1 MEVSQ
6 ARQDLSYAP
15 PSDAIPPKPGTAGE
29 PRALTTFAVRAI
41 ALYFVAYFLGGQVGD
56 RALPGFLGVIGK
68 LGLPLEWIDDRI
80 APWLGAHLF
89 RMTDLSGGGPG
100 AGDGPREWI
109 RTLWYAV
116 AALVIA
122 SVWTAAR
129 PRPRS
134 PAQANEWVRAFLRYP
149 LSFTMVDYG
158 VAKFARVQFGV
169 LPLHQQVTPL
179 GEFSPS
185 ALMWAFM
192 VSSHSY
198 RVFAGLAEVVGG
210 ALLLWRRTTTL
221 GALIVFA
228 VMSNVLAM
236 NVSYD
241 VSVKM
246 LAGHLVLMSA
256 ILLAPE
262 VPRLASVF
270 LLNRPT
276 QAVPMLPLVTGR
288 QRARWLGAIA
298 TLYAAYAVGTV
309 VWTNVSLGAHAHSG
323 RPAPLAG
330 IYEVDSLARNGLAI
344 TKASDP
350 GRWNRVTIE
359 PTGFMTIRLSDD
371 RSESYLTVADSNRR
385 RLIVMPTSKSPDPR
399 FDYRNYYIP
408 FTQAL
413 IDDVSQRD
421 SSRFQL
427 AVAPLDLARFR
438 LSGRLG
444 ADSIDVVLRRFDE
457 SRLLLTHWG
466 SHLVNRLGFSDTWI
480 VAPYSG
486 WPMDSSSRTR

>member
-6 ARQDLSYAP
+6 ARQGSSYTP
-15 PSDAIPPKPGTAGE
+15 PSGAIPNLRAAGE
-29 PRALTTFAVRAI
+29 PKALTIFAVRAI
-41 ALYFVAYFLGGQVGD
+41 ALYFVAYLLSGQVGD
-56 RALPGFLGVIGK
+56 RALPGFLDVIAK
-68 LGLPLEWIDDRI
+68 LAAPLGWIDDHFG
-80 APWLGAHLF
+80 PWIGAHVF
-89 RMTDLSGGGPG
+89 RMTDLSGGGLSS
-100 AGDGPREWI
+100 GDGPREWI
-109 RTLWYAV
+109 RTSWCIG

-122 SVWTAAR
+122 AVWTVTR

-134 PAQANEWVRAFLRYP
+134 PARATEWLRVFLRYP
-149 LSFTMVDYG
+149 LAFTMVDYG

-169 LPLHQQVTPL
+169 LPLHQQLTPL

-192 VSSHSY
+192 FSSYSY
-198 RVFAGLAEVVGG
+198 RVFAGVAEAVGG

-241 VSVKM
+241 VSVKL
-246 LAGHLVLMSA
+246 LAAHLVLMSA

-262 VPRLASVF
+262 LPRLAGVF
-270 LLNRPT
+270 VLNRPT
-276 QAVPMLPLVTGR
+276 QAVPMPPLVTDPK
-288 QRARWLGAIA
+288 RARWLSA
-298 TLYAAYAVGTV
+298 TGTMYAAYAVGTV

-323 RPAPLAG
+323 QPAPLAG
-330 IYEVDSLARNGLAI
+330 IYDVESLSRNGLAI
-344 TKASDP
+344 TRAADP
-350 GRWNRVTIE
+350 GRWNRVAIE
-359 PTGFMTIRLSDD
+359 PTGFMTILLSDD
-371 RSESYLTVADSNRR
+371 RNEYYLTVADSNGH
-385 RLIVMPTSKSPDPR
+385 RLVVMQTSGSGDPR

-408 FTQAL
+408 FTKTVIDNAL
-413 IDDVSQRD
+413 PMD
-421 SSRFQL
+421 SGRFVL
-427 AVAPLDLARFR
+427 AVERVDVARIR
-438 LSGRLG
+438 LNGRLRG
-444 ADSIDVVLRRFDE
+444 DSIDVVLRRFDE

-486 WPMDSSSRTR
+486 WPMDSSSRKR

>member
-6 ARQDLSYAP
+6 ARQDSSYTP
-15 PSDAIPPKPGTAGE
+15 PSAAIPNARTDGQ

-41 ALYFVAYFLGGQVGD
+41 ALYFVAYLLSGQVGD
-56 RALPGFLGVIGK
+56 RALPGFLGAIGK
-68 LGLPLEWIDDRI
+68 LGAPLEWIDDHI
-80 APWLGAHLF
+80 GPWIGAHVF
-89 RMTDLSGGGPG
+89 RMTDLSGGGLG
-100 AGDGPREWI
+100 SGDGPRDWI
-109 RTLWYAV
+109 RTLWYAG
-116 AALVIA
+116 AAFVIA
-122 SVWTAAR
+122 AVWTAAR
-129 PRPRS
+129 PRPRI
-134 PAQANEWVRAFLRYP
+134 PARANEWLRVFLRYP
-149 LSFTMVDYG
+149 LAFTMVDYG

-192 VSSHSY
+192 FSSYSY
-198 RVFAGLAEVVGG
+198 RVFAGLAEVIGG

-241 VSVKM
+241 VSVKL
-246 LAGHLVLMSA
+246 LAAHLVLMSA

-262 VPRLASVF
+262 LPRLAGIFV
-270 LLNRPT
+270 LNRPA
-276 QAVPMLPLVTGR
+276 QAVPMPSLVADPT
-288 QRARWLGAIA
+288 RARWLAATG
-298 TLYAAYAVGTV
+298 TLYAAYAVVTV

-323 RPAPLAG
+323 QPAPLAG
-330 IYEVDSLARNGLAI
+330 IYDVDALSRNGVAI
-344 TKASDP
+344 TRASDSS
-350 GRWNRVTIE
+350 RWNRVTIE
-359 PTGFMTIRLSDD
+359 PTGFMTILLSND
-371 RSESYLTVADSNRR
+371 RSESYLTVADSNGQ
-385 RLIVMPTSKSPDPR
+385 RLVVMQTSGSRDPR

-408 FTQAL
+408 FTKPL
-413 IDDVSQRD
+413 IDIAPPRD
-421 SSRFQL
+421 SGRFVL
-427 AVAPLDLARFR
+427 AVEPLDVARIR
-438 LSGRLG
+438 LSGRLR
-444 ADSIDVVLRRFDE
+444 ADSIDVVLRRFDQ

-486 WPMDSSSRTR
+486 WPMDSSSRKR

>member
-6 ARQDLSYAP
+6 ARQDSSYAP
-15 PSDAIPPKPGTAGE
+15 PSGAIPKPTADK
-29 PRALTTFAVRAI
+29 PRALATFTVRAI
-41 ALYFVAYFLGGQVGD
+41 ALYFVAYLLSGQVGD
-56 RALPGFLGVIGK
+56 RALPGFLSVIGR
-68 LGLPLEWIDDRI
+68 LGSPLEWIDNQI
-80 APWLGAHLF
+80 GPWLGAHVF
-89 RMTDLSGGGPG
+89 RLTDLSGGGLG
-100 AGDGPREWI
+100 SGDGPREWI
-109 RTLWYAV
+109 RTLWYAA

-122 SVWTAAR
+122 AVWTAAR

-134 PAQANEWVRAFLRYP
+134 PSRANEWLRVLLRYP
-149 LSFTMVDYG
+149 LAFTMVEYG
-158 VAKFARVQFGV
+158 VMKFARVQFGV

-179 GEFSPS
+179 GEFSPA

-192 VSSHSY
+192 FASYSY
-198 RVFAGLAEVVGG
+198 RVFAGLAEVIGG

-262 VPRLASVF
+262 LPRLVGIF
-270 LLNRPT
+270 VLNRPT
-276 QAVPMLPLVTGR
+276 QSVPMPPLITDR
-288 QRARWLGAIA
+288 KRARWLAATG

-309 VWTNVSLGAHAHSG
+309 VWTSVSLGAYAHSG
-323 RPAPLAG
+323 RPAPLTG
-330 IYEVDSLARNGLAI
+330 IYDVESLARNGLAV
-344 TKASDP
+344 TSASDP
-350 GRWNRVTIE
+350 GRWNRVAIE
-359 PTGFMTIRLSDD
+359 PTGFMTILLSDD
-371 RSESYLTVADSNRR
+371 RSESYLTVADSTGR
-385 RLIVMPTSKSPDPR
+385 RLVVMQTNGSRDPR
-399 FDYRNYYIP
+399 FDYRNYFIP
-408 FTQAL
+408 FTKAL
-413 IDDVSQRD
+413 IDNAPPGEAG
-421 SSRFQL
+421 RFL
-427 AVAPLDLARFR
+427 LTVEPLDVARVR
-438 LSGRLG
+438 LSGRLL
-444 ADSIDVVLRRFDE
+444 ADSIDVVLHRFDE

-486 WPMDSSSRTR
+486 WPMDSSSRTRR

>member
-6 ARQDLSYAP
+6 ARQDSSYAP
-15 PSDAIPPKPGTAGE
+15 PSAAIPNARTDGQ

-41 ALYFVAYFLGGQVGD
+41 ALYFVAYLLSGQVGD

-68 LGLPLEWIDDRI
+68 LGAPLEWVDDHI
-80 APWLGAHLF
+80 GPWLGAHVF
-89 RMTDLSGGGPG
+89 RMTDLSGGGLG
-100 AGDGPREWI
+100 SGDGPREWI
-109 RTLWYAV
+109 RTLWYAG

-122 SVWTAAR
+122 GVWTAAR
-129 PRPRS
+129 PRLRS
-134 PAQANEWVRAFLRYP
+134 PARATEWLRVFLRYP
-149 LSFTMVDYG
+149 LAFTMVDYG

-192 VSSHSY
+192 FSSYSY
-198 RVFAGLAEVVGG
+198 RVFAGVAEVVGG

-241 VSVKM
+241 VSVKL
-246 LAGHLVLMSA
+246 LAAHLVLMSA

-262 VPRLASVF
+262 LSRLASIFV
-270 LLNRPT
+270 LNRPT
-276 QAVPMLPLVTGR
+276 QATPMPALVPDP
-288 QRARWLGAIA
+288 QRARWLAPIGI
-298 TLYAAYAVGTV
+298 LYATYAVGTV
-309 VWTNVSLGAHAHSG
+309 VWTNVSLGALAHSG

-330 IYEVDSLARNGLAI
+330 IYDVESVARNGLPIAS
-344 TKASDP
+344 ASDP
-350 GRWNRVTIE
+350 GRWNRVAIE
-359 PTGFMTIRLSDD
+359 PTGFMTILRSDD
-371 RSESYLTVADSNRR
+371 RNESYLTAADSNGQ
-385 RLIVMPTSKSPDPR
+385 RLVVMQTSGSGDPR

-408 FTQAL
+408 FTKTL
-413 IDDVSQRD
+413 IDNAHPMD
-421 SSRFQL
+421 SGRFVL
-427 AVAPLDLARFR
+427 AVEPLDAARIR
-438 LSGRLG
+438 LSGRLR

-486 WPMDSSSRTR
+486 WPMDSSSRAR